1 MYWGKR
7 LASIFDSRH
16 ALEAHN
22 PPELDILNTLTQGRL
37 RGSKAPARIEED
49 TPMQSALP
57 IQLEAAQDLR
67 QLPRTI
73 AGKAA
78 LAISASAFVA
88 LCAHVSVPLYF
99 TPVPITLQTFAV
111 LLIGL
116 AFGPALGAATLLLYL
131 AEGAAGLPVFS
142 PQGGSGGIAQLHG
155 LTAGYLFS
163 YPLAA
168 AAAGSVVRAVRIY
181 RPQFHAA
188 VLAAFAADLIVLAT
202 GASWLALVLRL
213 SPIATWNLAIA
224 PFLLGEVLKIS
235 AAAAAYT
242 ALLRWRRA

>member
-1 MYWGKR
+1 
-7 LASIFDSRH
+7 
-16 ALEAHN
+16 
-22 PPELDILNTLTQGRL
+22 
-37 RGSKAPARIEED
+37 
-49 TPMQSALP
+49 MQSALP
-57 IQLEAAQDLR
+57 IQFGAAEGIR
-67 QLPRTI
+67 QLPRTLT
-73 AGKAA
+73 GKI
-78 LAISASAFVA
+78 LLTVSATAFVA

-116 AFGPALGAATLLLYL
+116 AFGPTLGASTLLLYL

-142 PQGGSGGIAQLHG
+142 PQGGGGLAQLIG
-155 LTAGYLFS
+155 PTAGYLYS

-188 VLAAFAADLIVLAT
+188 VLAAFAADLVIFAM
-202 GASWLALVLRL
+202 GASWIAVLLHL
-213 SPIATWNLAIA
+213 SPAATWTVAIA

-235 AAAAAYT
+235 AAAAAYS